1 MLQSQEPQKKVV
13 IMSSEVSMSD
23 ETEKKI
29 TKKIAVEVLKV
40 KGKTTLVKYLDGDNL
55 RKVYVPTSK
64 LSKGQVEESV
74 LKKGV
79 PFGLPWDK
87 IELPEITGE
96 QLADELHKR
105 NIWTAEEFRRN
116 PQGVRAAV
124 NSLYGKPLAILTE
137 FVREESSKSVGGK

>member
-1 MLQSQEPQKKVV
+1 MN
-13 IMSSEVSMSD
+13 D
-23 ETEKKI
+23 ETETKKTYVKKI
-29 TKKIAVEVLKV
+29 DVEVVSV
-40 KGKTTLVKYLDGDNL
+40 KDKTSLVKYLDGDNL

-64 LSKGQVEESV
+64 LSKGKVEEPV

-79 PFGLPWDK
+79 PYGLPWDK

-116 PQGVRAAV
+116 PEGIRAAV
-124 NSLYGKPLAILTE
+124 NHLYGKPLAILTV
-137 FVREESSKSVGGK
+137 FVREELSKSVGGK